1 MDKDTFEVLEKIR
14 KEIKSLEARVKKL
27 EKPDKEDNKK

>member
-1 MDKDTFEVLEKIR
+1 MDKDTFEVLAEIR
-14 KEIKSLEARVKKL
+14 KEIKSLKDRVKKL